1 MTESQSSR
9 SPATRLGFVHFL
21 LESQFWFP
29 IWVVFLLQKDFT
41 LGQIVIADM
50 VFRSSIVI
58 LEVPLGIVGDRIGRK
73 KTYFLG
79 ALFAAITYFV
89 FTITTSFI
97 LLLICWVLWAFFWSL
112 ISGTN
117 TAYRYE
123 ILALDSGHSG
133 SIRIFGYFNS
143 IAAAALLISHTTA
156 GYLYGIH
163 PALPIWFNVVF
174 SIIAAVLILTLPSV
188 QSQVQSSA
196 SNYKKMLQSLVKLIK
211 ENSSILP
218 LIGIMALWTAYH
230 WTPTLV
236 FQPLMQEL
244 GLPKRSFGLV
254 FAIFTG
260 MGILSGI
267 ITGRLA
273 QIFGNLPIIISSLIL
288 QVAAVACT
296 AFGGNLFVILA
307 GIVILRFAYNLS
319 EPILAILL
327 NREIDNSIRA
337 SMISIVNLLASLI
350 MILSRPLVGLVA
362 AKYSVATSF
371 QVWFFVGIIFIPVS
385 IIFINRVKP

>member
-1 MTESQSSR
+1 MADSQSSR
-9 SPATRLGFVHFL
+9 STATRLGFVHFL

-29 IWVVFLLQKDFT
+29 IWVVFLLQKDFS

-50 VFRSSIVI
+50 VFRTSIVI
-58 LEVPLGIVGDRIGRK
+58 LEVPLGVVGDRLGRK

-79 ALFAAITYFV
+79 ALFAAITYLV

-123 ILALDSGHSG
+123 LLASKAGQRGD
-133 SIRIFGYFNS
+133 IRIFGYFNS
-143 IAAAALLISHTTA
+143 IAAAALLISHTSA
-156 GYLYGIH
+156 GYLYSIH

-188 QSQVQSSA
+188 QVEVQASA
-196 SNYKKMLQSLVKLIK
+196 TYRKMIRSLVKLVK
-211 ENSSILP
+211 SNSSILP
-218 LIGIMALWTAYH
+218 LVGIMALWTAYH
-230 WTPTLV
+230 WTPTLI
-236 FQPLMQEL
+236 FQPLLQEL
-244 GLPKRSFGLV
+244 GLPKSSFGLV

-260 MGILSGI
+260 MGILSGM

-273 QIFGNLPIIISSLIL
+273 QIFGNFPVIITSLIL

-296 AFGGNLFVILA
+296 AFGGNLFIILG

-327 NREIDNSIRA
+327 NREINNSIRA

-385 IIFINRVKP
+385 IIFISQVKG